1 MTFKN
6 NLKFFLRNFG
16 IDINRYNI
24 NESFDYRL
32 QNYLNSMKID
42 LVIDVGAN
50 NGQYGESLRKLGYKE
65 NILSFEPLE
74 KEYKTLK
81 TKTNKDNK
89 WKCLNLGLGDR
100 DEIKSINIAENSVSS
115 SIMEILDE
123 HINANESS
131 KYISNQSIQ
140 LKRLDQVFNFQ
151 KENYEK
157 VFLKIDT
164 QGYEEKVID
173 GSSNLLN
180 NFIGIQIE
188 LSVERMYENQL
199 LYIDI
204 IKKLKSYNY
213 DLWDLK
219 RGFHNPKTG
228 QIYQFDGIFFN
239 RKNAKK

>member
-6 NLKFFLRNFG
+6 NLKLFLRNFG
-16 IDINRYNI
+16 IEIQRYNI

-65 NILSFEPLE
+65 NILSFEPLK
-74 KEYKTLK
+74 KEYEALEVK
-81 TKTNKDNK
+81 TKKDNK
-89 WKCLNLGLGDR
+89 WKCLNLGLGEK
-100 DEIKSINIAENSVSS
+100 DETKHINIAENSVSS
-115 SIMEILDE
+115 SILKILNK
-123 HINANESS
+123 HIQANKNSR
-131 KYISNQSIQ
+131 YVSNQIIQ
-140 LKRLDQVFNFQ
+140 LKRLDQVFNLK
-151 KENYEK
+151 KENYK
-157 VFLKIDT
+157 NIFLKIDT

-173 GSSNLLN
+173 GCSNLLN
-180 NFIGIQIE
+180 KFKGIQIE
-188 LSVERMYENQL
+188 LTVERMYDNQK

-204 IKKLKSYNY
+204 IKKLKKYNY
-213 DLWDLK
+213 DLWDFK